1 MKLQRNRPRCREEQ
15 LNGDMSGIPKKARL
29 TVAKRGAPS
38 SGQGLAK
45 DAKTIETI
53 AKDAKTIEGL
63 SIEST
68 QELLNA

>member
-1 MKLQRNRPRCREEQ
+1 
-15 LNGDMSGIPKKARL
+15 MSGIPKKARL